1 MSQLA
6 AVTPV
11 GLNLI
16 TVLLRY
22 QTGRRN
28 NALCSVFN
36 EMIMQPETKITGFIY
51 GVYLVPFVKV
61 SLQTGVLTY
70 NIVTC
75 HHL

>member
-51 GVYLVPFVKV
+51 CVYLVPFVSVQYPLK
-61 SLQTGVLTY
+61 
-70 NIVTC
+70 C
-75 HHL
+75 FPAAWDAAAE